1 MIICFLLA
9 ITSIPAY
16 GDVKLKPYEDYINK
30 YAPDAMKQQIKY
42 GIPASIT
49 LAQGLLESNAGNSE
63 LARQSNNHFG
73 IKCHSSWQGPSVE
86 YFDDGKM
93 SCFRKYDDVL
103 DSYNDHSL
111 FLVTRTR
118 YASLF
123 DINVK
128 NYKAWAK
135 GLKEA
140 GYATDKQYDKK
151 LVRIIELYD
160 LNQYTILAT
169 RPYKARRLMAQMEKE
184 NSRIDTPV
192 KEKPQTETAVKTK
205 RKAQSSKSSKSSK
218 SVLPKTATQ
227 RQAVIKNAK
236 DYHVLAQGE
245 SASQHAIAAEVTH
258 DIQYKGSVPYIVVH
272 YGDNYKTIA
281 NEFNVSPARLRKLN
295 EWPKD
300 YQIKPGDMVYL
311 GRKGKAWEGESAT
324 HIVRENDSMYSI
336 AQQYALQMNALYKLN
351 GMQWGQPLYVGQ
363 ELKLR

>member
-9 ITSIPAY
+9 ITIIPAY
-16 GDVKLKPYEDYINK
+16 GDVKLKPYEDYIGK
-30 YAPDAMKQQIKY
+30 YASDAMKQQIKY

-73 IKCHSSWQGPSVE
+73 IKCNSSWQGPSVE

-111 FLVTRTR
+111 FLVTRSR

-184 NSRIDTPV
+184 NNRIDTPV
-192 KEKPQTETAVKTK
+192 KEEPQTKTAVKTK
-205 RKAQSSKSSKSSK
+205 HKAKSSK
-218 SVLPKTATQ
+218 SVLPKTATR
-227 RQAVIKNAK
+227 RQEVIRNAK

-300 YQIKPGDMVYL
+300 YQIKAGDMVYL
-311 GRKGKAWEGESAT
+311 GRKGKVWEGENAT
-324 HIVRENDSMYSI
+324 HIVRENDSVYII
-336 AQQYALQMNALYKLN
+336 AQQYALQMDALYKLN